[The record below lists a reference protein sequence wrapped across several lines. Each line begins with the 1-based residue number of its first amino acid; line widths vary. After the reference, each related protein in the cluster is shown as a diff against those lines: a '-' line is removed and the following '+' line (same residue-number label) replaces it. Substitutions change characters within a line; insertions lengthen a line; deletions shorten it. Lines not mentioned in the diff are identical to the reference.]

1 VTWSPPDVPWVGLA
15 LHADE
20 AFLGRVE
27 GLAAEADLLEVTPE
41 QLWRR
46 GRDGALAPN
55 GHHAE
60 LLALTR
66 GRPVV
71 AHGVLLSLGS
81 VDAPREA
88 EWLARIA
95 VEQAAFGFRWYTDH
109 HGYSALGERAWW
121 LPLPLPATRQAA
133 TTTRARLERMAGIVP
148 LAGLEDTAHYAPLD
162 DREPELLGAIAGQ
175 EHALLLDLHNVHVT
189 ATNAGV
195 DPRERLERV
204 ALEQVV
210 EVHLAGGSTSEPGWV
225 RSGRRLALDSH
236 DAPVADPVW
245 ALLEHALA
253 RCPRL
258 AAVVVERVA
267 DGFDDAAT
275 AALAEDLRRARDL
288 VRHVRRP
295 RAAPD
300 RPHAPLPADAAPLR
314 QVQEALVD
322 AVVAAEPW
330 AVLEARRAADPG
342 LAAALARVPRDGL
355 ELTATLVRKL
365 RLERLLQGS
374 LVAGEWFAARP
385 EELVAA
391 VRRYHLEVP
400 PSAVLPV
407 DEARAFD
414 AWLLGQTTIA

>member
-1 VTWSPPDVPWVGLA
+1 MGWSPPEVPWVGLA
-15 LHADE
+15 LHADD
-20 AFLGRVE
+20 AFLDRVE
-27 GLAAEADLLEVTPE
+27 GLAAEAELLEVTPE

-46 GRDGALAPN
+46 GPDGALAAN
-55 GHHAE
+55 GHRE
-60 LLALTR
+60 RLLRLTA

-71 AHGVLLSLGS
+71 AHGVLLSPGTA
-81 VDAPREA
+81 DERREA
-88 EWLARIA
+88 AWLERIA

-109 HGYSALGERAWW
+109 HGYSALGDRAWW
-121 LPLPLPATRQAA
+121 LPLPLPATREAA
-133 TTTRARLERMAGIVP
+133 AVTRARLARLAEVVP
-148 LAGLEDTAHYAPLD
+148 LCGLEDTAHYAPLD
-162 DREPELLGAIAGQ
+162 DREPELLGAIAGR
-175 EHALLLDLHNVHVT
+175 EHVLLLDLHNVLVT

-195 DPRERLERV
+195 DPRERLDRV

-210 EVHLAGGSTSEPGWV
+210 ELHLAGGSTSEPGWV

-236 DAPVADPVW
+236 DAPVAEGVW

-267 DGFDDAAT
+267 DGFDDAA
-275 AALAEDLRRARDL
+275 ARALAGDLRRAREL
-288 VRHVRRP
+288 VRRVPRP
-295 RAAPD
+295 RAAPERRTD
-300 RPHAPLPADAAPLR
+300 PLPSGSAPLVRVQAAL
-314 QVQEALVD
+314 AD
-322 AVVAAEPW
+322 AVVAADPW
-330 AVLEARRAADPG
+330 ATLEERRAADPG

-355 ELTATLVRKL
+355 ELSATLVRKL

-374 LVAGEWFAARP
+374 LVAGEWFASRP
-385 EELVAA
+385 EELVAT

-414 AWLLGQTTIA
+414 AWLLGAATID